1 MRSRPRRRSNDQVLF
16 DVRAGHAPAFSI
28 QTSVQEKASMSNGKS
43 VESKNIRVECITPIL
58 RVNSLQVSI
67 RFYVDVLGFRV
78 NWGGEDG
85 STFASV
91 SRDGR
96 SIMLAEGEQGQRGT
110 WLWIGVED
118 IEPLFADYKA
128 KGVKFRE
135 PPTNYPWAYEMKIE
149 DPDGHVLRLGS
160 DSK

>member
-16 DVRAGHAPAFSI
+16 DVRAGLVPAFSI
-28 QTSVQEKASMSNGKS
+28 QTNVQEKASMSNGKS

-78 NWGGEDG
+78 NWGAEDG

-118 IEPLFADYKA
+118 IEPLFVDYKA